1 MANDFFSSVKKVSLK
16 QEQEKEIIKESK
28 IKPQNADREI
38 SIDLL
43 VDYIDS
49 DGVGNDYVFGPVTE
63 DSILNLAKGIEE
75 VGFKTAVEVWK
86 LTGDD
91 AGKFMIYSGHRRVA
105 AMKYLKN
112 SSVKCDIYPYPK
124 DEIDRRLQFL
134 RANIHSRGSIK
145 ASAEGGDIYIAHQ
158 IKYLENILRKQGIK
172 SQAQIDNI
180 VCDEFNAKKNTVW
193 KYKSL
198 LKACDEL
205 IEAEREGVILIEQA
219 ASICSYDKDSQKIIV
234 KAIMD
239 AVKNGH
245 KLLGKDVDK
254 LLKQLHSTDDF
265 DKSYDD
271 SIRQAKVSS
280 LIAALFSARPNDE
293 EDQPIKTDD
302 KKNLTLF
309 DKYSSKFSAFR
320 KTMQSNQL
328 DDLKPKEIN
337 SLMAEYNDIR
347 LILENAY
354 IFAELMAGRYK
365 GITVFAD
372 TKIDDNDLMRL
383 NPGQLK
389 KLAIAYDKAGNFDD
403 IVNQLSTIQAQKI

>member
-1 MANDFFSSVKKVSLK
+1 MANDFFSNVKKVSLR
-16 QEQEKEIIKESK
+16 QEQETKVE
-28 IKPQNADREI
+28 PLNADREI
-38 SIDLL
+38 PIDNL

-49 DGVGNDYVFGPVTE
+49 DGIGNDYVFGPVTE

-112 SSVKCDIYPYPK
+112 SSVKCDIYPYPE

-158 IKYLENILRKQGIK
+158 IKYLETILRKQGIK

-205 IEAEREGVILIEQA
+205 VEAEREGIILIEQA
-219 ASICSYDKDSQKIIV
+219 ASICSYDKESQRIIV
-234 KAIMD
+234 KAIKD
-239 AVKNGH
+239 AVKNGR
-245 KLLGKDVDK
+245 KFIGKDIDK
-254 LLKQLHSTDDF
+254 LLKQLRSDEDF
-265 DKSYDD
+265 DRNFDEP
-271 SIRQAKVSS
+271 ILQAKISS
-280 LIAALFSARPNDE
+280 LIAALFSAKSDE
-293 EDQPIKTDD
+293 EDPTPEIVEI
-302 KKNLTLF
+302 KKNVSLF
-309 DKYSSKFSAFR
+309 DRYYFKFSAIR
-320 KTMQSNQL
+320 KTIQSNKF
-328 DDLKPKEIN
+328 DELKPNEIK
-337 SLMAEYNDIR
+337 SLIDENNDVKM
-347 LILENAY
+347 LLENAY
-354 IFAELMAGRYK
+354 LYSELMAGRYK
-365 GITVFAD
+365 GKEVFSD
-372 TKIDDNDLMRL
+372 TKIDDADLLRL
-383 NPGQLK
+383 SPEQLK
-389 KLAIAYDKAGNFDD
+389 KLTIAYSNAGNLAN
-403 IVNQLSTIQAQKI
+403 IVNQISTVQAQLN

>member
-28 IKPQNADREI
+28 IEPQNADREI

-49 DGVGNDYVFGPVTE
+49 DGVGNDYVFGPVTD
-63 DSILNLAKGIEE
+63 DSISNLAKGIEE
-75 VGFKTAVEVWK
+75 VGFKTAVEVWE
-86 LTGDD
+86 LSGEDS
-91 AGKFMIYSGHRRVA
+91 GKFMIYSGHRRVA
-105 AMKYLKN
+105 AMKYLKKEK
-112 SSVKCDIYPYPK
+112 VKCDVYPYPK
-124 DEIDRRLQFL
+124 NEIDRRLQFL

-245 KLLGKDVDK
+245 KLLGKDVDN

-271 SIRQAKVSS
+271 SIRQAKISS
-280 LIAALFSARPNDE
+280 LIAALFSASPNE
-293 EDQPIKTDD
+293 EKDPPVKTDE

-320 KTMQSNQL
+320 KTIQSNQL

-354 IFAELMAGRYK
+354 IFAELMAGKYK
-365 GITVFAD
+365 GVEVFAD

-389 KLAIAYDKAGNFDD
+389 KLAIAYDKAGNLDN
-403 IVNQLSTIQAQKI
+403 IVNQISTIQAQKI

>member
-1 MANDFFSSVKKVSLK
+1 MANDFFSNVKKVSLK
-16 QEQEKEIIKESK
+16 QEQERETKVE
-28 IKPQNADREI
+28 PLNADREI
-38 SIDLL
+38 PIDNL

-49 DGVGNDYVFGPVTE
+49 DGIGNDYVFGPVTE

-112 SSVKCDIYPYPK
+112 SSVKCDIYPYPE

-158 IKYLENILRKQGIK
+158 IKYLENILRKQGVR

-205 IEAEREGVILIEQA
+205 VEAEREGIILIEQA
-219 ASICSYDKDSQKIIV
+219 ASICSYDKESQRIIV
-234 KAIMD
+234 KAIKD
-239 AVKNGH
+239 AVKNGR
-245 KLLGKDVDK
+245 KFIGKDIDK
-254 LLKQLHSTDDF
+254 LLKQLRSDEDF
-265 DKSYDD
+265 DRNFDEP
-271 SIRQAKVSS
+271 ILQAKISS
-280 LIAALFSARPNDE
+280 LIAALFSAKSDE
-293 EDQPIKTDD
+293 EDPTPEKVEI
-302 KKNLTLF
+302 KKNVSLF
-309 DKYSSKFSAFR
+309 DRYYLKFSAIR
-320 KTMQSNQL
+320 KTIQSNKF
-328 DDLKPKEIN
+328 DELKPNEIK
-337 SLMAEYNDIR
+337 SLIDENNDVKM
-347 LILENAY
+347 LLENAY
-354 IFAELMAGRYK
+354 LYSELMAGRYK
-365 GITVFAD
+365 GKEVFSD
-372 TKIDDNDLMRL
+372 TKIDDADLLRL
-383 NPGQLK
+383 SPEQLK
-389 KLAIAYDKAGNFDD
+389 KLTIAYSNAGSLEN
-403 IVNQLSTIQAQKI
+403 IVNQISTVQAQLNQ

>member
-1 MANDFFSSVKKVSLK
+1 MANDFFSNVKKVSLK
-16 QEQEKEIIKESK
+16 QEQERETKVE
-28 IKPQNADREI
+28 PLNADREI
-38 SIDLL
+38 PIDNL

-49 DGVGNDYVFGPVTE
+49 DGIGNDYVFGPVTE

-112 SSVKCDIYPYPK
+112 SSVKCDIYPYPE

-158 IKYLENILRKQGIK
+158 IKYLENILRKQGVR

-205 IEAEREGVILIEQA
+205 VEAEREGIILIEQA
-219 ASICSYDKDSQKIIV
+219 ASICSYDKESQRIIV
-234 KAIMD
+234 KAIKD
-239 AVKNGH
+239 AVKNGR
-245 KLLGKDVDK
+245 KFIGKDIDK
-254 LLKQLHSTDDF
+254 LLKQLRSDEDF
-265 DKSYDD
+265 DRNFDEP
-271 SIRQAKVSS
+271 ILQAKISS
-280 LIAALFSARPNDE
+280 LIAALFSAKSDE
-293 EDQPIKTDD
+293 EDPTPEKVEI
-302 KKNLTLF
+302 KKNVSLF
-309 DKYSSKFSAFR
+309 DKYYLKFSAIR
-320 KTMQSNQL
+320 KTIQSNKF
-328 DDLKPKEIN
+328 DELKPNEIK
-337 SLMAEYNDIR
+337 SLIDENNDVKM
-347 LILENAY
+347 LLENAY
-354 IFAELMAGRYK
+354 LYSELMAGRYK
-365 GITVFAD
+365 GKEVFSD
-372 TKIDDNDLMRL
+372 TKIDDADLLRL
-383 NPGQLK
+383 SPEQLK
-389 KLAIAYDKAGNFDD
+389 KLTIAYSNAGNLEN
-403 IVNQLSTIQAQKI
+403 IVNQISTVQAQLNQ

>member
-1 MANDFFSSVKKVSLK
+1 MANDFFSNVKKVSLK
-16 QEQEKEIIKESK
+16 QEQERETKVE
-28 IKPQNADREI
+28 PLNADREI
-38 SIDLL
+38 PIDNL

-49 DGVGNDYVFGPVTE
+49 DGIGNDYVFGPVTE

-112 SSVKCDIYPYPK
+112 SSVKCDIYPYPE

-158 IKYLENILRKQGIK
+158 IKYLENILRKQGVR

-205 IEAEREGVILIEQA
+205 VEAEREGIILIEQA
-219 ASICSYDKDSQKIIV
+219 ASICSYDKESQRIIV
-234 KAIMD
+234 KAIKD
-239 AVKNGH
+239 AVKNGR
-245 KLLGKDVDK
+245 KFIGK
-254 LLKQLHSTDDF
+254 
-265 DKSYDD
+265 
-271 SIRQAKVSS
+271 
-280 LIAALFSARPNDE
+280 
-293 EDQPIKTDD
+293 
-302 KKNLTLF
+302 
-309 DKYSSKFSAFR
+309 
-320 KTMQSNQL
+320 
-328 DDLKPKEIN
+328 
-337 SLMAEYNDIR
+337 
-347 LILENAY
+347 
-354 IFAELMAGRYK
+354 
-365 GITVFAD
+365 
-372 TKIDDNDLMRL
+372 
-383 NPGQLK
+383 
-389 KLAIAYDKAGNFDD
+389 KAW
-403 IVNQLSTIQAQKI
+403 IS